1 MRIIAGSA
9 RGARLGPVPPGVRPV
24 SDRAR
29 EGLFSS
35 LGDRVLDAEVM
46 DLYAGTG
53 ALGIEALSRGAKR
66 ATFVESDRLAT
77 RTIRENLRS
86 VGLEAQ
92 AAVRRR
98 PVLSFLE
105 AELGAPVGGAIA
117 FLDPPYATPVVEVE
131 DALRAL
137 DQGWRGVGSWTV
149 VLTRPS
155 RNDRIVIPVNWQAT
169 RRLVYGDSLVILY
182 QEG

>member
-9 RGARLGPVPPGVRPV
+9 RGAKLGPVPPGVRPV

-35 LGDRVLDAEVM
+35 LGDRVLDAEVL

-53 ALGIEALSRGAKR
+53 ALGIEALSRGAKG
-66 ATFVESDRLAT
+66 ATFVESDRRAVAAV
-77 RTIRENLRS
+77 RANLS
-86 VGLEAQ
+86 TVGLESQ
-92 AAVRRR
+92 ARVRHR
-98 PVLSFLE
+98 PVLAFLR
-105 AELGAPVGGAIA
+105 AELRPPGGSAVA
-117 FLDPPYATPVVEVE
+117 FLDPPYATPVEEVQE
-131 DALRAL
+131 ALQVL
-137 DQGWRGVGSWTV
+137 EEGWKGVGSWTV

-169 RRLVYGDSLVILY
+169 RRLLYGDSLVIQY
-182 QEG
+182 QEV